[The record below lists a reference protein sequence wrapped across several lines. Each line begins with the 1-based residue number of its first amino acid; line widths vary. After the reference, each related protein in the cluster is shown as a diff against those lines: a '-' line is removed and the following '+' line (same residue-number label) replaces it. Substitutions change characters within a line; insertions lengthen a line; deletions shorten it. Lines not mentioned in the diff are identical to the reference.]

1 MNTKLS
7 LLIEKIV
14 ILMNRQDLRMIL
26 KLSTFGHT
34 FFQLVLKKFFKYFSL
49 MILLSSHNLD
59 NRVLTKMK
67 LDIPN
72 MNLRLQNIIKIWK
85 VAKFIASYNKIKQ
98 VNESC
103 TLKRWSPV
111 HSQRP
116 NYKNINKRNSY
127 FLSTL
132 KSLWLNKSNFFKMMT
147 HLQSKDI
154 II

>member
-14 ILMNRQDLRMIL
+14 ILMNRQDLRTIL

-98 VNESC
+98 VNEFC
-103 TLKRWSPV
+103 TLKR
-111 HSQRP
+111 
-116 NYKNINKRNSY
+116 
-127 FLSTL
+127 
-132 KSLWLNKSNFFKMMT
+132 
-147 HLQSKDI
+147 
-154 II
+154 